1 CPDTGFLGWPESVF
15 FLFRNV
21 KERFHFFKVGTL
33 FCCVRDRYS
42 VTGQCVFLGVKL
54 VRSVA
59 GGVSL

>member
-1 CPDTGFLGWPESVF
+1 M
-15 FLFRNV
+15 FRNV

-33 FCCVRDRYS
+33 FCCVRDRYA
-42 VTGQCVFLGVKL
+42 VTGQCVFLGVKS